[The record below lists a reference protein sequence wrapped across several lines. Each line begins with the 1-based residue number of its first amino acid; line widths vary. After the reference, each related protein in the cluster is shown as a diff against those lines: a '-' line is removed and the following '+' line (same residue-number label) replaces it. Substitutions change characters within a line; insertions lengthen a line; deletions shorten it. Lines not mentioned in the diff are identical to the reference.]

1 MTYTPSIERAIQKA
15 SILHDG
21 QKRKGE
27 EAAPYVSHLFS
38 VAAILSNYTK
48 DEDTLI
54 AGLLHDSIEDTD
66 YTEKDLRA
74 DFGVDV
80 ACIVMG
86 VTEQKERD
94 GFKLLWKDRKD
105 VYLEL
110 LGSSNEKSLMVS
122 AADKIHNL
130 QSAIQD
136 RESTGENFWSHRDYG
151 TTDDQLWFFGQTLVI
166 LKERLHNEIVTE
178 LEDLLAKANKIF
190 QKKMSE

>member
-1 MTYTPSIERAIQKA
+1 MTYTQRIEKAIQKA

-21 QKRKGE
+21 QRRKGE
-27 EAAPYVSHLFS
+27 EAPPYVSHLFS

-48 DEDTLI
+48 DEDVII

-66 YTEKDLRA
+66 YTEKELKA
-74 DFGVDV
+74 DFGTDV

-86 VTEQKERD
+86 VTEQKE
-94 GFKLLWKDRKD
+94 GGGVKLLWKERKD
-105 VYLEL
+105 AYLEL
-110 LGSSNEKSLMVS
+110 LRNSNEKSLMVA

-151 TTDDQLWFFGQTLVI
+151 TTDDQLWFFAQTLAI
-166 LKERLHNEIVTE
+166 LKKRLHNEIVTE